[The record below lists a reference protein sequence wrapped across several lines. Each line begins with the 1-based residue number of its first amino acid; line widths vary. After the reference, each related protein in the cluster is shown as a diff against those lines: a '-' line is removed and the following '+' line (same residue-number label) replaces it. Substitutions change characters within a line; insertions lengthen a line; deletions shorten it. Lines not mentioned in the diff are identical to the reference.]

1 MSSGFLGIYCKINNK
16 GDKSM
21 WNWISYI
28 GGVLMGLSVLLIAF
42 DIGMLIPTLVFIFGC
57 LVVIFRNDIHK
68 ELSLLKI
75 YVYKLISK
83 IFNKLIVMFY
93 IRCYYNVKLVS

>member
-1 MSSGFLGIYCKINNK
+1 
-16 GDKSM
+16 M

-28 GGVLMGLSVLLIAF
+28 GGLLMGLSVLLIAF
-42 DIGMLIPTLVFIFGC
+42 DIGMLIPTLVFIFGY
-57 LVVIFRNDIHK
+57 LVVIFGNDIHQ

-83 IFNKLIVMFY
+83 LFNKLIDMFY
-93 IRCYYNVKLVS
+93 IRCYYNV